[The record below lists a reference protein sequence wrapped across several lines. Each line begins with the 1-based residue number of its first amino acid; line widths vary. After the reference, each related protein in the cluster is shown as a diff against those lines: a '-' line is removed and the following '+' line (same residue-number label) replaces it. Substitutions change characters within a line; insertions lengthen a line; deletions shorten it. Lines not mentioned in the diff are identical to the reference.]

1 MVACTRCGFEQI
13 GTQAYC
19 EHCGMFLPA
28 LAIYNPT
35 PSEGTPV
42 IPKVVSEPQQ
52 IAIVGRLTPTMIVER
67 SVREF
72 LACIGLLIAAFGLY
86 GSIYGLTG
94 SGFALFLGLTLFFGG
109 TVFITILLFVQKSL
123 PHLQRWQR
131 TVGWVV
137 ATAVGCVVFLML
149 PEVPETT
156 RLIMDLGFGMMFF
169 LYGLTLAVLAIW

>member
-1 MVACTRCGFEQI
+1 
-13 GTQAYC
+13 
-19 EHCGMFLPA
+19 MFLPA